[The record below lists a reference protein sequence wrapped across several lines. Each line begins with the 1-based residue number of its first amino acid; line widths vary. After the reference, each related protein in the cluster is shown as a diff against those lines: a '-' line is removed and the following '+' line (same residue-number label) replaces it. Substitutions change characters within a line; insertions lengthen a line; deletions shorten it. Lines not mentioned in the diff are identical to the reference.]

1 MKKLVLSLL
10 MLAPMTMLAQ
20 SMKFGHVN
28 TQEIITAMPEY
39 TQAKTKIDALQKQY
53 ENDLKIMQD
62 ELTKKSQDYEAA
74 RDSLP
79 ETIRQRRE
87 NELQEMYQK
96 IQQAYQDNQQDL
108 ATQSQTE
115 MQAITS
121 KILEAIKQVGEEGS
135 YIYIMDLT
143 GGIPYISTTLS
154 TDLTSQVKA
163 KLGL

>member
-1 MKKLVLSLL
+1 MKKLVLSLM

-121 KILEAIKQVGEEGS
+121 KIVEAIKQVGEEGS

>member
-115 MQAITS
+115 MQAITT
-121 KILEAIKQVGEEGS
+121 KIVEAIKQVGEEGS

>member
-121 KILEAIKQVGEEGS
+121 KIVEAIKQVGEEGS